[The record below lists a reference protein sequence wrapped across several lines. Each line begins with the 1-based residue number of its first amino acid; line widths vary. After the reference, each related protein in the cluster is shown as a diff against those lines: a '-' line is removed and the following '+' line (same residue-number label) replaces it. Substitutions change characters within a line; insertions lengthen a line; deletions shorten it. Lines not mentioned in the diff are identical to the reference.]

1 MSLQPR
7 HSRDV
12 GLSTDS
18 GRRRL
23 CPLRP
28 LATTGL
34 HDGKRNILRQFMR
47 LGKLD
52 SHRPAR
58 THFLPTKKNTG
69 RTIAMTVNEIS
80 RRLFGAFTLA
90 AGTTMASPK
99 AVAQSDVQGSFRPMK
114 MRSIIVNELTVTDPV
129 RYKVYQDQVPAT
141 LALFGGQYV
150 SRGTP
155 EPIIGDVPSSRIVV
169 LEFPSREK
177 ALAWFHSPE
186 FQRILAIRN
195 EASTSRVYFL
205 EGQ

>member
-1 MSLQPR
+1 
-7 HSRDV
+7 
-12 GLSTDS
+12 
-18 GRRRL
+18 
-23 CPLRP
+23 
-28 LATTGL
+28 
-34 HDGKRNILRQFMR
+34 
-47 LGKLD
+47 
-52 SHRPAR
+52 
-58 THFLPTKKNTG
+58 
-69 RTIAMTVNEIS
+69 MTVNEIS

-90 AGTTMASPK
+90 AGTAMASPK
-99 AVAQSDVQGSFRPMK
+99 AVAQSDVQGGFRAMK

>member
-1 MSLQPR
+1 MQPLR
-7 HSRDV
+7 
-12 GLSTDS
+12 GQQ
-18 GRRRL
+18 RRL
-23 CPLRP
+23 HGL
-28 LATTGL
+28 TGIVPHEHTL
-34 HDGKRNILRQFMR
+34 LSNNENI
-47 LGKLD
+47 
-52 SHRPAR
+52 
-58 THFLPTKKNTG
+58 G
-69 RTIAMTVNEIS
+69 RTIAMTINEIS
-80 RRLFGAFTLA
+80 RRLFGIFTLA
-90 AGTTMASPK
+90 AGAAMGAPK
-99 AVAQSDVQGSFRPMK
+99 AVAQSNVQGGFSPMK
-114 MRSIIVNELTVTDPV
+114 MRSIIVNELTVADPV

-155 EPIIGDVPSSRIVV
+155 ESIIGEVPSPRIVV

>member
-1 MSLQPR
+1 M
-7 HSRDV
+7 
-12 GLSTDS
+12 
-18 GRRRL
+18 
-23 CPLRP
+23 RP
-28 LATTGL
+28 
-34 HDGKRNILRQFMR
+34 
-47 LGKLD
+47 GKLD

-58 THFLPTKKNTG
+58 THFFSTKNNIE
-69 RTIAMTVNEIS
+69 RTIAVTVKEIS
-80 RRLFGAFTLA
+80 RRLFGTFTLA
-90 AGTTMASPK
+90 AGTAMASRK
-99 AVAQSDVQGSFRPMK
+99 AVAQSSVQGGFSPMK

-155 EPIIGDVPSSRIVV
+155 EPIIGEAPSSRIVV

-186 FQRILAIRN
+186 FLRILAIRN

>member
-1 MSLQPR
+1 LTVIVPR
-7 HSRDV
+7 EHISSQRRKI
-12 GLSTDS
+12 
-18 GRRRL
+18 GR
-23 CPLRP
+23 
-28 LATTGL
+28 A
-34 HDGKRNILRQFMR
+34 
-47 LGKLD
+47 
-52 SHRPAR
+52 
-58 THFLPTKKNTG
+58 
-69 RTIAMTVNEIS
+69 IAMTVNEIS
-80 RRLFGAFTLA
+80 RRLFGFFTLA
-90 AGTTMASPK
+90 AGTAMASPK
-99 AVAQSDVQGSFRPMK
+99 AVAQSDVQGGFRPMK

-155 EPIIGDVPSSRIVV
+155 EPMIGEVPSPRVVV